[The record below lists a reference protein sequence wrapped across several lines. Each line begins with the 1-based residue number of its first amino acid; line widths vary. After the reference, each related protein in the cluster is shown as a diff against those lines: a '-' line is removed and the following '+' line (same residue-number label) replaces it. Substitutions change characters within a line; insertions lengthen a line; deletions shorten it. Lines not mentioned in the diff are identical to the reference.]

1 MSQTI
6 TLRLAQRGI
15 LTLPKKLREAYN
27 LKDGDN
33 LTLLDLDGVFV
44 LSPKL
49 SQIVML
55 AERITDDLTQEGE
68 SLESMLKTLR
78 EEREKY
84 HDES

>member
-15 LTLPKKLREAYN
+15 LTLPKKLRQTYN
-27 LKDGDN
+27 LKAGDSF
-33 LTLLDLDGVFV
+33 TLLDLDGVFI

-49 SQIVML
+49 TQIDAL
-55 AERITDDLTQEGE
+55 ADRISDDLSQKGE
-68 SLESMLKTLR
+68 SLESMLRTLR

-84 HDES
+84 NHES

>member
-49 SQIVML
+49 SQIDML